1 MSFLSKEPYGYMS
14 FLSKG
19 PYGYNGYNGNKF
31 SIYNVRYFRYIR
43 MTTIRYSMLII
54 IFRMTTTASQSVAEI
69 AIGCGTGCGKSS
81 EKLLAF
87 DLHQA

>member
-19 PYGYNGYNGNKF
+19 PYGYNGNKF

-43 MTTIRYSMLII
+43 MTTIRYSMPII